1 MLTLSVYCD
10 AQVCLLRRHGVKAP
24 RSNKAEAPLTPRSQ
38 YFHGTVMV
46 VVNGLLR
53 VAAMKLTQLTCEI
66 VIVVSDGHQFFCEKS
81 LLKI

>member
-1 MLTLSVYCD
+1 
-10 AQVCLLRRHGVKAP
+10 
-24 RSNKAEAPLTPRSQ
+24 
-38 YFHGTVMV
+38 MV